1 MADELIDIFDEN
13 MNLLGTALKS
23 QAHREG
29 LWHKT
34 FHCWLARKNDEGR
47 VMGGCSCAIRTSPFI
62 PTCWTFPPPAMSN
75 PAKR

>member
-23 QAHREG
+23 QAHRER

-34 FHCWLARKNDEGR
+34 FHC
-47 VMGGCSCAIRTSPFI
+47 
-62 PTCWTFPPPAMSN
+62 
-75 PAKR
+75 